1 MSTTEP
7 KREHLAAGQAHAAL
21 LAELRAAH
29 QIIRNALNLM
39 SASQIH
45 AWGNK
50 NAADDVDGEG
60 ITRANERAAAIARAE
75 GSPPTRAAP
84 APLLYQHDD
93 GRYGLSF
100 GPARFAVAVP
110 AWHRVPL
117 DLIEFPPRAM
127 PAPDSQV
134 PAITAAH
141 P

>member
-1 MSTTEP
+1 MS
-7 KREHLAAGQAHAAL
+7 ADL

-29 QIIRNALNLM
+29 QIIRNALSLM
-39 SASQIH
+39 TAAQKH
-45 AWGNK
+45 AWGVK
-50 NAADDVDGEG
+50 NAADSVDGEG

-75 GSPPTRAAP
+75 GSLPLPRAFP

-100 GPARFAVAVP
+100 GPARFAVAAP

-117 DLIEFPPRAM
+117 DLIEFPPRACLA
-127 PAPDSQV
+127 PASPS
-134 PAITAAH
+134 PASPATH